1 MGRMTPKGYPIG
13 SLAGTNPGLPQK
25 LLRSL
30 LQPRL
35 LGHLL
40 GIPIKVAPAVW
51 LMVAFALLSG
61 SKNSSAQTI
70 GIAALL
76 LILLVA
82 LLVHELAHA
91 LVAKKLGLHVLDI
104 TIWPLGGAARM
115 EGLTGQSKQEA
126 MVAAAGPFANIVLGG
141 ICMLLPGAIAA
152 DAAWINLVLGLGNL
166 IPAFPLDGG
175 RILRAWLARRS
186 PLVDATHAANRLSRL
201 LAVIALLFCF
211 IYGAL
216 LIGLILAVYL
226 WWSGQM
232 EYFQVVMREGHGPT
246 LPTTEVW
253 RRACYPFFSSVGHGG
268 EAKNSKEDLEN
279 FHGSLDDFFRDRNSK

>member
-13 SLAGTNPGLPQK
+13 SPVDTNPRPPHK

-30 LQPRL
+30 LEPRL
-35 LGHLL
+35 LGRLL

-51 LMVAFALLSG
+51 LMVIFALISG
-61 SKNSSAQTI
+61 SNNSGAQTI
-70 GIAALL
+70 GIAVLL
-76 LILLVA
+76 SILLVA

-91 LVAKKLGLHVLDI
+91 LVAKSLGLHVLDI

-115 EGLTGQSKQEA
+115 EGLTGQSRQEA
-126 MVAAAGPFANIVLGG
+126 LVAAAGPLANIVLGG
-141 ICMLLPGAIAA
+141 ICLLFPGPIAA

-201 LAVIALLFCF
+201 LAVIALLLCF

-216 LIGLILAVYL
+216 FIGLILAVYL

-232 EYFQVVMREGHGPT
+232 EYFQVMMREGQGPSLT
-246 LPTTEVW
+246 TTEVW
-253 RRACYPFFSSVGHGG
+253 RRACYPLFSSADRGS
-268 EAKNSKEDLEN
+268 ETENSKEDLEN